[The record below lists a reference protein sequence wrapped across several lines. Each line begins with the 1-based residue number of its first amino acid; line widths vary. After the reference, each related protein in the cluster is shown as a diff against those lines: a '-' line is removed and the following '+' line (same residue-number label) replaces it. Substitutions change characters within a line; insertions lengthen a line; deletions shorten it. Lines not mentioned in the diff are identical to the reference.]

1 MKNKKK
7 REGTGGKPW
16 SAYSVKMRKWVKDQ
30 GMALDGTIAVR
41 HIFPRAYCV
50 AKPAPLCAVFAT
62 PWMDAE
68 ELVKMEKYSASVIVN
83 EGVKDVKVGDWCAIA
98 YVVRSGLQRHVAFKL
113 PNATRQGSARSDDNV
128 DVIVHKEDA

>member
-1 MKNKKK
+1 MKKDTKMDGADSTS
-7 REGTGGKPW
+7 RFSG

-30 GMALDGTIAVR
+30 GMKLDGAIMVR

-68 ELVKMEKYSASVIVN
+68 ELVRNKKYSASVTVS
-83 EGVKDVKVGDWCAIA
+83 EGVADVKVGDWCAIA
-98 YVVRSGLQRHVAFKL
+98 YVVRNGQQQNVAFKL
-113 PNATRQGSARSDDNV
+113 LN
-128 DVIVHKEDA
+128 K